1 MDRREEINVS
11 AETEEELRDR
21 RARIRAQNQYIKE
34 RADYWRDKHDEAFKQ
49 LAKGTIVAINCRTGE
64 YITATNRI
72 EAGEA
77 YEQRFGKN
85 EMGYVFEVGGGI
97 FIGGGGLW
105 LR

>member
-1 MDRREEINVS
+1 VS
-11 AETEEELRDR
+11 TETEEELRDR
-21 RARIRAQNQYIKE
+21 RARIRAQNHYIKE

-49 LAKGTIVAINCRTGE
+49 LAKGTIVTINCRTGE
-64 YITATNRI
+64 YVTATNRV
-72 EAGEA
+72 EAGEV

-85 EMGYVFEVGGGI
+85 EMGYVFGVGGSI